1 MRILPSFRGRM
12 AGESPA
18 PPSPSPS
25 PKRFAFIFAALG
37 AAILAVA
44 QAPAPNGDVL
54 LRAMRDEVD
63 RSARVTVS
71 GLAAPYFIEYVVDEE
86 DTFSVSASLG
96 GVVSRRREQFR
107 APEIQVRVGDY
118 QFDNTNFAGGFGGFG
133 GAAPGGGLPVEN
145 SYPVLRRYFW
155 LETDAAYKAAVETLS
170 RKRATLRNM
179 TQNDQIN
186 DFAHAAPVRFLG
198 NFQRLA
204 IDEDAWTNRARSLS
218 AVFTQFPSITYS
230 VVDLEATNGGFYI
243 VNTEG
248 TEVREPENVTFLR
261 ARATAQAPDGM
272 NIADGVTFHSLD
284 AGRMPSDDEMVR
296 GITAMARNIV
306 ALAAAPKGEDYTGP
320 VMFEGQASAQIL
332 AEVLGRNL
340 APVRRPLGGVGGGR
354 GGAAFTASELEGRI
368 GARVLPD
375 SFDVVDDPTQKEWHG
390 RPLFGSYDVDR
401 EGVAPQPLR
410 LIEKG
415 VLKGFL
421 LTREPMKGFEGSN
434 GRARLPSG
442 PGNSGAAISNLFVSA
457 SDAVPAADL
466 KKKLIEL
473 IQARS
478 KPYGILVRKMDFPSV
493 GGAPAG
499 GQPNGG
505 RPVSAPIA
513 LFQVY
518 PDGHEV
524 QVRGL
529 RFRGLNVKSLKDI
542 LAAGD
547 DSQVFDFMNSQRG
560 FSAETCVVA
569 PSILIDDLEL
579 YAPEEEQPK
588 LPIVPP
594 PEITP

>member
-1 MRILPSFRGRM
+1 MKVLLIS
-12 AGESPA
+12 A
-18 PPSPSPS
+18 
-25 PKRFAFIFAALG
+25 AALG
-37 AAILAVA
+37 AAILVCA
-44 QAPAPNGDVL
+44 QAPAPSADSL
-54 LRAMRDEVD
+54 LRAMRDEVN
-63 RSARVTVS
+63 RSAKVTVS
-71 GLAAPYFIEYVVDEE
+71 GLAAPYFIEYLVDEE

-96 GVVSRRREQFR
+96 GVVSRRRDQFR
-107 APEIQVRVGDY
+107 SPNIAVRVGDY
-118 QFDNTNFAGGFGGFG
+118 QFDNTNFAGGFGGG
-133 GAAPGGGLPVEN
+133 RGGGGLPVEN

-170 RKRATLRNM
+170 RKRAALRNM

-186 DFAHAAPVRFLG
+186 DFAHAAPVHYLG
-198 NFQRLA
+198 DFQRLA
-204 IDEDAWTNRARSLS
+204 IDEDAWTSRVRSLS
-218 AVFTQFPSITYS
+218 AVFTQFPSIMFS
-230 VVDLEATNGGFYI
+230 VIDMEATAGGFYI

-261 ARATAQAPDGM
+261 ARATAQASDGM

-284 AGRMPSDDEMVR
+284 AGRMPPDAEMIR
-296 GITAMARNIV
+296 GITAMAQNIV
-306 ALAAAPKGEDYTGP
+306 ALAAAPKGEDYNGP
-320 VMFEGQASAQIL
+320 VIFEGQASAQIL

-340 APVRRPLGGVGGGR
+340 APVRRPLGGGGR
-354 GGAAFTASELEGRI
+354 GGGGVTASELEGRI
-368 GARVLPD
+368 GARVLPE

-401 EGVAPQPLR
+401 EGVVPKPLR

-478 KPYGILVRKMDFPSV
+478 KPYGILVRKLDFPSV
-493 GGAPAG
+493 GGGAPAG
-499 GQPNGG
+499 AQPNGG
-505 RPVSAPIA
+505 RPVSAPIQ
-513 LFQVY
+513 LYKVF
-518 PDGHEV
+518 PDGREEM
-524 QVRGL
+524 VRGL
-529 RFRGLNVKSLKDI
+529 RFRNFNVRSLKDI

-594 PEITP
+594 PEITR

>member
-1 MRILPSFRGRM
+1 MRTLAISVV
-12 AGESPA
+12 
-18 PPSPSPS
+18 
-25 PKRFAFIFAALG
+25 ALG
-37 AAILAVA
+37 ASIFAVA
-44 QAPAPNGDVL
+44 QAPVPNADLL

-63 RSARVTVS
+63 RSAKVTVS
-71 GLAAPYFIEYVVDEE
+71 GLAAPYFIEYLVDEE
-86 DTFSVSASLG
+86 ETFSVSASLG
-96 GVVSRRREQFR
+96 GVVSRRDDRFREPQ
-107 APEIQVRVGDY
+107 IQVRVGDY
-118 QFDNTNFAGGFGGFG
+118 QFDNTNFAGGFGGGRG
-133 GAAPGGGLPVEN
+133 GGGGLPVEN

-155 LETDAAYKAAVETLS
+155 LETDAAYKAAVEALS
-170 RKRATLRNM
+170 RKRAALRNM

-186 DFAHAAPVRFLG
+186 DFAHAAPVHFLG
-198 NFQRLA
+198 DFQRLA
-204 IDEDAWTNRARSLS
+204 IDEEAWTNRVRSLS
-218 AVFTQFPSITYS
+218 AVFTQFPSIAFS
-230 VVDLEATNGGFYI
+230 MVDLEASTGGFYI

-248 TEVREPENVTFLR
+248 TEVREPENVTSLR

-284 AGRMPSDDEMVR
+284 AGRMPSDAEMVR
-296 GITAMARNIV
+296 GITAMAQNIV
-306 ALAAAPKGEDYTGP
+306 ALAAAPRGEDYTGP
-320 VMFEGQASAQIL
+320 VIFEGQASAQIL

-340 APVRRPLGGVGGGR
+340 APVRRPLGGRGGGR
-354 GGAAFTASELEGRI
+354 GGAAIAASELEGRI

-375 SFDVVDDPTQKEWHG
+375 SFDVVDDPTLKEWHG

-401 EGVAPQPLR
+401 EGVVPKPLH

-421 LTREPMKGFEGSN
+421 LTREPVKGFEGSN

-442 PGNSGAAISNLFVSA
+442 PGNSGAAISNLFVSS

-466 KKKLIEL
+466 KKKLVEL

-478 KPYGILVRKMDFPSV
+478 KPYGMLVRKLDFPSV
-493 GGAPAG
+493 GGGAAPAG

-505 RPVSAPIA
+505 RPVSAPIQ
-513 LFQVY
+513 LYKVY
-518 PDGHEV
+518 PDGREEL
-524 QVRGL
+524 VRGL
-529 RFRGLNVKSLKDI
+529 RFRGLNVRSLKDI

-547 DSQVFDFMNSQRG
+547 DSQAFEFMNTLRG

-588 LPIVPP
+588 LPIAPP
-594 PEITP
+594 PEITR

>member
-1 MRILPSFRGRM
+1 
-12 AGESPA
+12 
-18 PPSPSPS
+18 
-25 PKRFAFIFAALG
+25 
-37 AAILAVA
+37 
-44 QAPAPNGDVL
+44 
-54 LRAMRDEVD
+54 
-63 RSARVTVS
+63 
-71 GLAAPYFIEYVVDEE
+71 
-86 DTFSVSASLG
+86 
-96 GVVSRRREQFR
+96 
-107 APEIQVRVGDY
+107 
-118 QFDNTNFAGGFGGFG
+118 
-133 GAAPGGGLPVEN
+133 
-145 SYPVLRRYFW
+145 
-155 LETDAAYKAAVETLS
+155 
-170 RKRATLRNM
+170 
-179 TQNDQIN
+179 
-186 DFAHAAPVRFLG
+186 
-198 NFQRLA
+198 
-204 IDEDAWTNRARSLS
+204 
-218 AVFTQFPSITYS
+218 
-230 VVDLEATNGGFYI
+230 

-284 AGRMPSDDEMVR
+284 AGRMPADDEMVR

-320 VMFEGQASAQIL
+320 VMFEGQASPQIL

-442 PGNSGAAISNLFVSA
+442 PGSSGAAISNLFVSA